1 MKIDRLL
8 AMTIYLL
15 NRDIV
20 TGKELS
26 EKFEVSERTI
36 QRDIESINMSGIPI
50 RSQKGVG
57 GGYQIMDTF
66 KLSKPAAN
74 KEDINNI
81 LTALS
86 GLKTALD
93 STQID
98 ATIEK
103 MKSIASADDKKISLD
118 FSVVHENKKVSAYL
132 KQISKAIKNRSVISL
147 TYVNA
152 EGVMSKREIEPLLLK
167 FKWYTWYLAA
177 YCLEKQDYRLFKLNR
192 IQELAVPGK
201 QFCTGHTADDSL
213 LEALMKADNRKS
225 IDIKLLCKKKAEYV
239 IGEYIPKCEITE
251 IDGESFYC
259 TMHVPENE
267 RFWYAVILS
276 LGDDVKI
283 IEPQS
288 LKQKV
293 YMNAKNMI
301 NLYKDDI

>member
-8 AMTIYLL
+8 AITIYLL

-50 RSQKGVG
+50 RSQNGVG

-66 KLSKPAAN
+66 KLSKTAAN
-74 KEDINNI
+74 KADINNI

-103 MKSIASADDKKISLD
+103 MKSIASADDRKISLD
-118 FSVVHENKKVSAYL
+118 FSAVHENKKVSVYL
-132 KQISKAIKNRSVISL
+132 KEISKAIKNRNVISL
-147 TYVNA
+147 TYVSA
-152 EGVMSKREIEPLLLK
+152 EGAVSKRELEPLLLK
-167 FKWYTWYLAA
+167 YKWYTWYLAA
-177 YCLEKQDYRLFKLNR
+177 FCLKKRDYRLFKLAR
-192 IQELAVPGK
+192 IK
-201 QFCTGHTADDSL
+201 QLDVLKKQCGGGHPADEDMFETL
-213 LEALMKADNRKS
+213 VKADGREY

-239 IGEYIPKCEITE
+239 IDEYIPNCKITE
-251 IDGESFYC
+251 IDDESFYC
-259 TMHVPENE
+259 SMHVPENE

-283 IEPQS
+283 IEPDI
-288 LKQKV
+288 LKNKI
-293 YMNAKNMI
+293 YGNAKKMI